1 MHCLSHTFLKRPI
14 DVMNLLLYARN
25 AQEYFRLLSIFFH
38 VQFAVSISNFSTGTN
53 DNFHE
58 QDG

>member
-1 MHCLSHTFLKRPI
+1 MHYLLSI

-25 AQEYFRLLSIFFH
+25 AQEYFRLLSIFFP
-38 VQFAVSISNFSTGTN
+38 VQFTVSISNFSTGTN
-53 DNFHE
+53 DNFQE

>member
-1 MHCLSHTFLKRPI
+1 MHCPSHACLKRSI

-25 AQEYFRLLSIFFH
+25 AQEYFRLLSIFFP
-38 VQFAVSISNFSTGTN
+38 VQFTVSISNFSTGTN

>member
-1 MHCLSHTFLKRPI
+1 MHCLSHAFLKRSI

-25 AQEYFRLLSIFFH
+25 AQEYFRLLSIFFP
-38 VQFAVSISNFSTGTN
+38 VQFTVSISNFSTGTN